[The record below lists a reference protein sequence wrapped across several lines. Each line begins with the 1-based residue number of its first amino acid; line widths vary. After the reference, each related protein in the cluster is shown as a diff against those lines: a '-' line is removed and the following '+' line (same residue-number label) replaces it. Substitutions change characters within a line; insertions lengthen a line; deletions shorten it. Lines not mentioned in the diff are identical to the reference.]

1 MRNRKT
7 QREIRHAIGRASKC
21 EGQERDF
28 GQERLDARN
37 YYGNGDPT
45 PQKAVRNII
54 EREKVTARLIRKRAV
69 SQARQTV
76 NG

>member
-21 EGQERDF
+21 EE
-28 GQERLDARN
+28 QERLEARN
-37 YYGNGDPT
+37 YFGNGDPT
-45 PQKAVRNII
+45 PQRAVRNII